1 MPKILKRIPRVLV
14 IQETN
19 MQPGR
24 DKLQG
29 IFKYAHLYGPW
40 HLRVVQGRAGEH
52 KPSSTTDW
60 RDHDG
65 IIAGQMMLGLADALK
80 QARKPMV
87 LMDPLEDALEPGSP
101 FAKLSHTLDDSE
113 EVGRAGA
120 VYFIE
125 LGYRHFAYVGEPL
138 NRNWSVRRGESFARC
153 VAQNRLPCDVY
164 PVPAAAGDGNREDRQ
179 LAGWLKALPKPG
191 GLLAAMDTRALQVIE
206 ICVEAGLRVPQ
217 DVAVLGIDN
226 DELFCSGSIPTISSI
241 RRDTEACGFMAARML
256 DRRMRR
262 ETRTR
267 EILRFGVKEIVTR
280 GSTQP
285 GAVVTD
291 PFALRAREF
300 IRINAGEPIGVPNI
314 VAHLKVSRRLLEM
327 RFRSAY
333 NRSLLDEIQS
343 ARLERVEKLLKETD
357 LPLSEVCTRS
367 GYQTDVHL
375 RRIFKKRFGLS
386 MRDYRDR
393 LRGS

>member
-1 MPKILKRIPRVLV
+1 
-14 IQETN
+14 
-19 MQPGR
+19 
-24 DKLQG
+24 
-29 IFKYAHLYGPW
+29 
-40 HLRVVQGRAGEH
+40 
-52 KPSSTTDW
+52 
-60 RDHDG
+60 
-65 IIAGQMMLGLADALK
+65 
-80 QARKPMV
+80 
-87 LMDPLEDALEPGSP
+87 
-101 FAKLSHTLDDSE
+101 
-113 EVGRAGA
+113 
-120 VYFIE
+120 
-125 LGYRHFAYVGEPL
+125 
-138 NRNWSVRRGESFARC
+138 
-153 VAQNRLPCDVY
+153 
-164 PVPAAAGDGNREDRQ
+164 
-179 LAGWLKALPKPG
+179 
-191 GLLAAMDTRALQVIE
+191 
-206 ICVEAGLRVPQ
+206 
-217 DVAVLGIDN
+217 
-226 DELFCSGSIPTISSI
+226 
-241 RRDTEACGFMAARML
+241 ML